1 MCRVWLV
8 ARRAVVLRHVAEG
21 KGQIVCLAR
30 ALGGG
35 SGKE

>member
-21 KGQIVCLAR
+21 VKGQIVLA
-30 ALGGG
+30 
-35 SGKE
+35 